1 MKDGERHLQMCKK
14 YTKKQAS
21 SPDVLDENDD
31 AEIQM
36 DSEFSTEAWCSPV
49 NKLSIQSTSISENEV
64 FRVTSTRSN
73 SECEVQSNQNTKSDI
88 DGFSNHDNL
97 EQTSESDDEGKSY
110 AGHDN
115 NLQLPELSP
124 HSMFL
129 KQKFKLDTR
138 QFKQRNQA
146 LIKTK
151 VPEKK
156 MCNKISNMDTE
167 ELIPRSPL
175 TLADFSSFRSP
186 CSPYFQANI
195 RN

>member
-49 NKLSIQSTSISENEV
+49 NKLSKQSTAISENEV
-64 FRVTSTRSN
+64 FGVTSTRSN
-73 SECEVQSNQNTKSDI
+73 SECEVESNQNTKSDI

-97 EQTSESDDEGKSY
+97 EQTSESDDEGKSNELS
-110 AGHDN
+110 AEHDN
-115 NLQLPELSP
+115 DLQLPELSP

-146 LIKTK
+146 LIKTE

-156 MCNKISNMDTE
+156 TCNKISNMDTE

-175 TLADFSSFRSP
+175 TFADFSSFRMI
-186 CSPYFQANI
+186 QHLVI
-195 RN
+195 RT